1 MLKSA
6 AKRGLG
12 LEERAPAVTV
22 TAAAARREGSPRGS
36 LRHGD
41 RIMAPANPP
50 GIPNL
55 SRG

>member
-6 AKRGLG
+6 AKKGLG

-22 TAAAARREGSPRGS
+22 AAAARREGSPRVL

>member
-6 AKRGLG
+6 AKKGLG

-22 TAAAARREGSPRGS
+22 AAARREGSPRGS